1 MLVMFTLMIQPLST
15 FFTLTF
21 QSPYAGFPSF
31 ELWNKFF
38 DYEKIKSRTKRDEI
52 IKWISLALPVA
63 AIIISLISKSHAS
76 N

>member
-1 MLVMFTLMIQPLST
+1 MFTLMIQPLST

-38 DYEKIKSRTKRDEI
+38 DYEKNKIKDKRDEI

-63 AIIISLISKSHAS
+63 AIKYR
-76 N
+76 